1 MIYCFLRNVHKD
13 IKRCVIG
20 VYDSRGER
28 MEILWGIFTTPF
40 HVVCDK
46 VTPLFTDCQGKW
58 CEDCVK
64 RAVSLQIVICVC
76 FFCGMKVKKGGR
88 RGEGKAQ
95 KRDASARSYG
105 LMANAVRC
113 SFVARPRGGRCTA
126 QRRTAHG
133 PETDGA
139 RPRSGRCTSQRRTL
153 HVPRSLTG
161 IRDGAAPAW
170 SPTGAKHCSSL
181 CLQSEG
187 REDESAATTEFVA
200 LFAIGSSPSLCEQS
214 ELQCWRRR
222 VRYKVPPPSGE
233 SYAEYGA
240 LKGQHLHSPGQRPG
254 YQCIN
259 AYAL

>member
-1 MIYCFLRNVHKD
+1 MICHLHLLFLRDKS
-13 IKRCVIG
+13 KK
-20 VYDSRGER
+20 SR
-28 MEILWGIFTTPF
+28 
-40 HVVCDK
+40 
-46 VTPLFTDCQGKW
+46 
-58 CEDCVK
+58 
-64 RAVSLQIVICVC
+64 AA
-76 FFCGMKVKKGGR
+76 R
-88 RGEGKAQ
+88 RGESAEKRCFGTKLRFDGK
-95 KRDASARSYG
+95 
-105 LMANAVRC
+105 
-113 SFVARPRGGRCTA
+113 RGTVFGRRTS
-126 QRRTAHG
+126 QRRSLHD
-133 PETDGA
+133 PEA
-139 RPRSGRCTSQRRTL
+139 VVAQPRDGRCTSQRRTL

>member
-1 MIYCFLRNVHKD
+1 MICHLHLLFLRDKS
-13 IKRCVIG
+13 KK
-20 VYDSRGER
+20 SR
-28 MEILWGIFTTPF
+28 
-40 HVVCDK
+40 
-46 VTPLFTDCQGKW
+46 
-58 CEDCVK
+58 
-64 RAVSLQIVICVC
+64 AA
-76 FFCGMKVKKGGR
+76 R
-88 RGEGKAQ
+88 RGE
-95 KRDASARSYG
+95 SAEKGCFGTKLRFDG
-105 LMANAVRC
+105 E
-113 SFVARPRGGRCTA
+113 RGTVFGRRTS
-126 QRRTAHG
+126 QRRSLHG

-139 RPRSGRCTSQRRTL
+139 RPRGGRCTSQRRTL

-187 REDESAATTEFVA
+187 REDESAATAEFVA
-200 LFAIGSSPSLCEQS
+200 LFAIGSSPSLCKQS

>member
-1 MIYCFLRNVHKD
+1 
-13 IKRCVIG
+13 
-20 VYDSRGER
+20 
-28 MEILWGIFTTPF
+28 
-40 HVVCDK
+40 
-46 VTPLFTDCQGKW
+46 
-58 CEDCVK
+58 
-64 RAVSLQIVICVC
+64 
-76 FFCGMKVKKGGR
+76 MKVKKAGR

-95 KRDASARSYG
+95 KRDASARNYG
-105 LMANAVRC
+105 LMANAGRC
-113 SFVARPRGGRCTA
+113 SDVARPRDGRRTA
-126 QRRTAHG
+126 QRRTSHG
-133 PETDGA
+133 
-139 RPRSGRCTSQRRTL
+139 S
-153 HVPRSLTG
+153 RSLTG

-187 REDESAATTEFVA
+187 REDESAATAEFVA
-200 LFAIGSSPSLCEQS
+200 LFAIGSSPSLCKQS

>member
-1 MIYCFLRNVHKD
+1 MRQSSANLMALRDVCNVCFIIICILIYCFLRNVHKD

-76 FFCGMKVKKGGR
+76 FFCGMKVKKAGR

-113 SFVARPRGGRCTA
+113 SDVARPRGGRCTA

-133 PETDGA
+133 PEADVA
-139 RPRSGRCTSQRRTL
+139 RPKDGRCTT
-153 HVPRSLTG
+153 
-161 IRDGAAPAW
+161 
-170 SPTGAKHCSSL
+170 
-181 CLQSEG
+181 
-187 REDESAATTEFVA
+187 
-200 LFAIGSSPSLCEQS
+200 
-214 ELQCWRRR
+214 R
-222 VRYKVPPPSGE
+222 VR
-233 SYAEYGA
+233 
-240 LKGQHLHSPGQRPG
+240 
-254 YQCIN
+254 
-259 AYAL
+259 